1 MNQNPVIKLEPVVKQ
16 RLDNIKVRLKA
27 KTKGDISFSE
37 LIRKL
42 ILSVWNDKTRKEM
55 QVIIAPEDLVFLEDT
70 HVYGIGLFNEE
81 GFM

>member
-16 RLDNIKVRLKA
+16 RLDNVKIRLKA

-37 LIRKL
+37 LVRKL
-42 ILSVWNDKTRKEM
+42 ILSIYNDKTRKEM
-55 QVIIAPEDLVFLEDT
+55 QAIIAIEDLVFIEDT
-70 HVYGIGLFNEE
+70 HVYGIGLFDKE